1 MDMKLQS
8 IRKYQS
14 ESTTEKH
21 IIAGKAAERKRMVK
35 MKKKAVVFWIT
46 AASVAAISTVLY
58 IRSLLADK
66 KELQKE
72 LKDHN
77 NDDMDEYLYDSLKDN
92 GYLV

>member
-8 IRKYQS
+8 IRKYQN

-46 AASVAAISTVLY
+46 AASVAVISTVLY

-66 KELQKE
+66 EELQKE

-92 GYLV
+92 DYLV

>member
-1 MDMKLQS
+1 
-8 IRKYQS
+8 
-14 ESTTEKH
+14 
-21 IIAGKAAERKRMVK
+21 

-46 AASVAAISTVLY
+46 AASVAVISTVLY

-66 KELQKE
+66 EELQKE

-92 GYLV
+92 DYLV

>member
-1 MDMKLQS
+1 
-8 IRKYQS
+8 
-14 ESTTEKH
+14 
-21 IIAGKAAERKRMVK
+21 MVK

-66 KELQKE
+66 EELQKE

-92 GYLV
+92 DYLV

>member
-1 MDMKLQS
+1 
-8 IRKYQS
+8 
-14 ESTTEKH
+14 
-21 IIAGKAAERKRMVK
+21 

-58 IRSLLADK
+58 IRSLLAADK
-66 KELQKE
+66 EELQKE

-92 GYLV
+92 DYLV